1 MCEFLYPPTSTSPH
15 LNYLRNCTVS
25 EVIRWADAVCV
36 SGCTTLVELSVSQR
50 ERERESTA
58 SKVPAMET
66 INAKLIKVDKTI
78 YAISKHTR
86 YQ

>member
-1 MCEFLYPPTSTSPH
+1 MCIWLHHPG
-15 LNYLRNCTVS
+15 R
-25 EVIRWADAVCV
+25 AVRIP
-36 SGCTTLVELSVSQR
+36 ER

-58 SKVPAMET
+58 SKVRAMET